1 MSCSSDSCH
10 IWIWKCDRS
19 DSCHFWIRKCDR
31 SDSCHV
37 WKCFHVNIWRF
48 MVHCENVTGAI
59 HVIFVGV
66 IHVTFETVMSH
77 MSRQSTTRSMSF
89 SSRTQRRTNS
99 SPKTLMMLP
108 TAAPV
113 YIYITHIFDMTHEL
127 VTKHIDHNTRRTNS
141 SPNTLMMLPRLL
153 RFVYITHVTWP
164 YMWHDPRTYHQTHQT
179 HWRRGLRL
187 LRFIYIYTCTC
198 DVAHLCICDIYIRL
212 FTYDTYTWP
221 TNSSPIT
228 STILPTA
235 APVYT
240 CFKYV
245 YVTWIIHV
253 YVTHIYG
260 PRIRHQTHQ
269 RHCLRLLRFIHI
281 WNMYMLRESFMC
293 NWHIYTAHEFDT
305 KHIIGIACGCSG
317 LYICDM
323 THSHVTWLIHQR
335 HVASTRHQS
344 HVTWLWS
351 KKNPG
356 GGGSSL
362 LCFLIKNPE
371 EEDPPWSAWYKFFEG
386 GPLPPGSWSGNIVNR
401 KTPRGGGSLSI
412 NVFISVMW
420 HRYVTNHIDDA
431 VNGWSGLYTRDTTH
445 SHGTWR
451 IHKSH
456 TAFMCHWMRHVPC
469 ECVEKSQ
476 SQDKSYGVA
485 TASRIDKIIGLFC
498 KRDL

>member
-1 MSCSSDSCH
+1 
-10 IWIWKCDRS
+10 
-19 DSCHFWIRKCDR
+19 
-31 SDSCHV
+31 
-37 WKCFHVNIWRF
+37 
-48 MVHCENVTGAI
+48 
-59 HVIFVGV
+59 V

-198 DVAHLCICDIYIRL
+198 DVTHLCICDIYIRL
-212 FTYDTYTWP
+212 CTYDTYTCP
-221 TNSSPIT
+221 TNLSPNT

-269 RHCLRLLRFIHI
+269 RHCLQLLWFV
-281 WNMYMLRESFMC
+281 YMWPDAF
-293 NWHIYTAHEFDT
+293 T
-305 KHIIGIACGCSG
+305 
-317 LYICDM
+317 CDM
-323 THSHVTWLIHQR
+323 TDSSMTLIE
-335 HVASTRHQS
+335 
-344 HVTWLWS
+344 
-351 KKNPG
+351 KNPG

-451 IHKSH
+451 IHKSY